1 LTDCWEIA
9 LQLAQ
14 QFCDKFEEPVK
25 IVDGIESNSTAAL
38 EIVGQEVSSKFYC
51 YFPLSLNADHVVLIS
66 VSSLSLVLHILQEWP
81 TLPLCLIFK

>member
-38 EIVGQEVSSKFYC
+38 ELLAKR
-51 YFPLSLNADHVVLIS
+51 
-66 VSSLSLVLHILQEWP
+66 
-81 TLPLCLIFK
+81 